1 MIAQL
6 SQRVARGRP
15 GSSIIGVRCA
25 GFFSRNSGEVVVP
38 HTSTSSASS
47 PAARTK
53 IRTERLLTLGFRTC
67 SFMVAISLPP
77 LPQ

>member
-6 SQRVARGRP
+6 SQSVARGSP
-15 GSSIIGVRCA
+15 ASSIIGVRCA
-25 GFFSRNSGEVVVP
+25 GFFCRNSGDVVVP

-53 IRTERLLTLGFRTC
+53 MRTERLLTLGFRTW
-67 SFMVAISLPP
+67 SFMVAMSASAS
-77 LPQ
+77 Q